1 MECKATKELK
11 LYLDR
16 IADCVKKK
24 DFIFDAKCQKEVKA
38 FEKKF
43 NAEHVGRG
51 VSRAVYAIDD
61 CVVKFAI
68 DSYSTISNKR
78 EYETYNNLPEKIK
91 ELFIPVT
98 DHHEEFYWNMSPK
111 AKVFHIREEEYYK
124 AEEILKQIAKEL
136 EEKGYE
142 CKDLHEGNV
151 GLLND
156 KPIIVN
162 YGFGVKECPVPV
174 KEKKSA

>member
-1 MECKATKELK
+1 MECKATKQLK

-16 IADCVKKK
+16 IADCIKKK
-24 DFIFDAKCQKEVKA
+24 DFIFAAECQKEVKA

-43 NAEHVGRG
+43 KAEHVGTG
-51 VSRAVYAIDD
+51 ISRVVYAIDD

-68 DSYSTISNKR
+68 DSYSRKSNKT
-78 EYETYNNLPEKIK
+78 EYETYSNLPEEVK

-111 AKVFHIREEEYYK
+111 AKVFQTREEYYK
-124 AEEILKQIAKEL
+124 AEEIVKQIEKEL
-136 EEKGYE
+136 KEKGYK
-142 CKDLHEGNV
+142 CADLHEGNV

-162 YGFGVKECPVPV
+162 YGFGVTECPVPL